1 MQQGQ
6 LSPREREAY
15 GVLQRRNPNSP
26 PCRPWLVMVGLAAS
40 GAALVIL
47 TDTFY
52 AWVHVGIQRAE
63 LMLGLGLVACMAAA
77 LFLTASGRRVG
88 IIAIVLPPAWLV
100 AFSGWAD
107 FPIPAWQIIVGLMA
121 GVTMWHAVHFH
132 DTRGI
137 ASATGRI
144 VFSVGLWTIAAEP
157 IVRAVVMRNLYGI
170 DFFIT

>member
-1 MQQGQ
+1 
-6 LSPREREAY
+6 
-15 GVLQRRNPNSP
+15 
-26 PCRPWLVMVGLAAS
+26 
-40 GAALVIL
+40 
-47 TDTFY
+47 
-52 AWVHVGIQRAE
+52 
-63 LMLGLGLVACMAAA
+63 MLGLGLVACMAAA
-77 LFLTASGRRVG
+77 LFLTASVRRVG

-100 AFSGWAD
+100 AFGGWAD

-132 DTRGI
+132 GTRGI